1 MSNSTFLASIKAQI
15 RLRHYSYQTEKSYL
29 YWNRCFVRY
38 FNFTAAREMTPLHIE
53 QFLSHLANE
62 KHVSSSTQQQALCA
76 LVFAFKHVLVINTEK
91 LHFPYAKAPTR
102 IPQVLSDAEAK
113 KIIHLLLGKYQLV
126 ASLLYGSGLRLN
138 EALSIRI
145 KDIDFDKK
153 TLFIY
158 GYSKVNRRIKAI
170 CETTV
175 HHMDV
180 MFEPSGKSLR
190 RVDE

>member
-1 MSNSTFLASIKAQI
+1 
-15 RLRHYSYQTEKSYL
+15 
-29 YWNRCFVRY
+29 
-38 FNFTAAREMTPLHIE
+38 
-53 QFLSHLANE
+53 
-62 KHVSSSTQQQALCA
+62 
-76 LVFAFKHVLVINTEK
+76 VINTEN